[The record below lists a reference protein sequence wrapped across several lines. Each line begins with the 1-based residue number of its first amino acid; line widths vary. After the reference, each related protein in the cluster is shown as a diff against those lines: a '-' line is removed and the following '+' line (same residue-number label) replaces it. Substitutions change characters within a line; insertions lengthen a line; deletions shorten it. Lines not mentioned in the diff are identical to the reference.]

1 MALEIGIGANNDEL
15 KSKLAESQLL
25 LENLKKQKAANI
37 KVGLDV
43 TNLQKQINDTKASIS
58 SLSAEINK
66 NSSAL
71 DGNSRATANG
81 SNTLTQFS
89 RIAQDA
95 PFGIIGIGN
104 NLTATAE
111 SFAHLSQSAGGAGGA
126 LKAVASSLMGT
137 GGILLAVS
145 LVTTGL
151 TLMAQKGLTI
161 SDVFSML
168 SGNFNQ
174 AAQDIK
180 KAYEESTKSALG
192 EVASI
197 KAVIAVAK
205 DENASRAERLAAV
218 EQLQSKYPAYF
229 GNLSTEQIMYGDLSK
244 QINGVSQA
252 LIAKAVAEKVA
263 DKAGEAQFKV
273 LELNA
278 QLIKDKEN
286 LIKAE
291 KTLQNAAKSGSS
303 AQAMATYSNELNRA
317 KNNLQDTREA
327 WISAN
332 QQAKLYQNTLNAV
345 TQTEIKG
352 NAIEDSV
359 NKKLEAEKAA
369 EKARQ
374 KAAADA
380 AARTLAEQKRI
391 EAERLKSIKEF
402 HKNADEISQGVYNIE
417 AEQIRRGEEAK
428 YNEMLKGQELQKK
441 LAEERTRIALDGAA
455 AEERARMKSIEGLK
469 SDLAAELLLLKSYLD
484 SKAITQEQYDIMAQ
498 EQRLKSLEA
507 QRALVPEHQII
518 SDAIVGTIQ
527 NMGSALAQALAE
539 GANVAQSMGGALLAG
554 LGGLLSAMGD
564 HLIKIGTAAVL
575 AGTVMKL
582 FGTVTGVGAG
592 LAAIAGGVLL
602 KGVGGAIAAKG
613 NRNINNSANNNSGG
627 TGQRG
632 SISSGAD
639 VSSPTSSVSS
649 GGSFN
654 NSGGTVVFEI
664 AGQKLIGVL
673 NNTTQGN
680 LRLGGSGLVG

>member
-111 SFAHLSQSAGGAGGA
+111 SFAHLSNSAGGAGGA

-174 AAQDIK
+174 AANDIK

-273 LELNA
+273 LQLNA

-291 KTLQNAAKSGSS
+291 KNLQNAAKSGSS

-327 WISAN
+327 WLSAN

-352 NAIEDSV
+352 NAIEDAV
-359 NKKLEAEKAA
+359 NKRLEEEKAA

-391 EAERLKSIKEF
+391 ESEKLKSIKEF

-428 YNEMLKGQELQKK
+428 YKEMLKGQELQKK
-441 LAEERTRIALDGAA
+441 LAEERTRIALEGAA
-455 AEERARMKSIEGLK
+455 AEERARMKTIEGLK
-469 SDLAAELLLLKSYLD
+469 SDLAAELLLLKSYLE

-518 SDAIVGTIQ
+518 SNAIVGTIQ
-527 NMGSALAQALAE
+527 NMGTALGEALST
-539 GANVAQSMGGALLAG
+539 GADIAQSMGNALLAG
-554 LGGLLSAMGD
+554 LGGLLAAMGD

-582 FGTVTGVGAG
+582 FGTVSGIGAG

-602 KGVGGAIAAKG
+602 KGIGGAIAAKG
-613 NRNINNSANNNSGG
+613 NSRTNATANGMQ
-627 TGQRG
+627 TQPGQRG
-632 SISSGAD
+632 AVSTGAD
-639 VSSPTSSVSS
+639 VSSPTSAVSS
-649 GGSFN
+649 GGTFN

-673 NNTTQGN
+673 NNTLNGN
-680 LRLGGSGLVG
+680 ARLGGAGLVG